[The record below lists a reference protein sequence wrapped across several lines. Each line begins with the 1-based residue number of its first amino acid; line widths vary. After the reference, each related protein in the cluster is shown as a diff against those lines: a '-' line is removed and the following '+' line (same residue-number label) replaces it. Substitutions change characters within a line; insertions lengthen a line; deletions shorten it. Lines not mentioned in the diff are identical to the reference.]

1 MEFHY
6 TVRVLVDRTE
16 GLFASR
22 EEIAE
27 QIREELEAAEP
38 GALEGEEGGV
48 YEVTEFEVEEVEA
61 KRR

>member
-6 TVRVLVDRTE
+6 TVRVLVERTE
-16 GLFASR
+16 GLFATR
-22 EEIAE
+22 DEIAD
-27 QIREELEAAEP
+27 QIREELELAEP

-48 YEVTEFEVEEVEA
+48 YEITEFEVEEVEV